1 MTTETKRVALVT
13 GANRGIGLEIA
24 HGLARKGLHVVV
36 GARDPSSADDAAVA
50 VGKDGAASAV
60 ELDVTSDASA
70 SRAVHEIIVRLG
82 RLDVLVNNAGILID
96 SGKTAAT
103 VSIDD
108 LRTTLE
114 TNVIGAWRMTQAV
127 LPQMRKQ
134 RYGRIVN
141 LSSNMGQ
148 LAELRAS
155 GGSWPAYRL
164 SKTALNAMTI
174 LFASELRGEAILV
187 NAVSPGW
194 VRTDMGGSSA
204 PRSVEQGADTPVW
217 LATLPDDGP
226 TGGYFYDRR
235 QIEW

>member
-1 MTTETKRVALVT
+1 MASETKRVALVT

-24 HGLARKGLHVVV
+24 HELARKGLHVVV
-36 GARDPSSADDAAVA
+36 GSRTPSSADDAAAEVA
-50 VGKDGAASAV
+50 KDGAASAV
-60 ELDVTSDASA
+60 ELDVTSDASVT
-70 SRAVHEIIVRLG
+70 RAVHEIVVRLG

-96 SGKTAAT
+96 SGKTAST
-103 VSIDD
+103 ISLDD

-114 TNVIGAWRMTQAV
+114 TNVVGAWRMTQAV

-141 LSSNMGQ
+141 LSSSMGQ

-174 LFASELRGEAILV
+174 LFASELRGDGILV
-187 NAVSPGW
+187 NTVSPGW
-194 VRTDMGGSSA
+194 VRTDMGGASA
-204 PRSVEQGADTPVW
+204 PRSVPEGADTPVW

-226 TGGYFYDRR
+226 TGGYFYDRKPLD
-235 QIEW
+235 W